1 MLVTS
6 PYIINVHLYNYFSN
20 TLLNTPPL
28 PLSLPFSHLPFEN
41 FPFKV
46 KLNDNNLIF
55 KE

>member
-6 PYIINVHLYNYFSN
+6 PYIMNVHLYNYFSD
-20 TLLNTPPL
+20 TLSNPPPL

-46 KLNDNNLIF
+46 KLNDNKIIF